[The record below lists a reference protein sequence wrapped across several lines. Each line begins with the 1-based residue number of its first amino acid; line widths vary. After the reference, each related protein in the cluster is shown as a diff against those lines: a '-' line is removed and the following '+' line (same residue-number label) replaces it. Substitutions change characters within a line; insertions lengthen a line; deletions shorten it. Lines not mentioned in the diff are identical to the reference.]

1 MWKKLKMNKSEE
13 KKILHFLI
21 RNPDKFSFSRIKE
34 IELIKQ
40 NKHFRYLDNNE
51 IVNSIISFYFEEHV
65 TNLKVKKNYVKK
77 INGVTA
83 KIKYL
88 LTYQL
93 EKDLVNKDFCKKA
106 FLYLSSQ
113 GKFSQILDY
122 FFKMSSEM
130 WYLAGDTSTDINY
143 YSKRLILTSV
153 YSKIFIK
160 LLTFSNYTQDLIEKD
175 VDSSLL
181 SVKKFNDIK
190 NKICS
195 SDILS
200 ILKKFQT
207 ENKPQGRG
215 F

>member
-1 MWKKLKMNKSEE
+1 M
-13 KKILHFLI
+13 
-21 RNPDKFSFSRIKE
+21 
-34 IELIKQ
+34 
-40 NKHFRYLDNNE
+40 
-51 IVNSIISFYFEEHV
+51 
-65 TNLKVKKNYVKK
+65 
-77 INGVTA
+77 
-83 KIKYL
+83 
-88 LTYQL
+88 
-93 EKDLVNKDFCKKA
+93 
-106 FLYLSSQ
+106 
-113 GKFSQILDY
+113 
-122 FFKMSSEM
+122 
-130 WYLAGDTSTDINY
+130 
-143 YSKRLILTSV
+143 

>member
-1 MWKKLKMNKSEE
+1 MNKLEL
-13 KKILHFLI
+13 KKILYYLIHNSDNFL
-21 RNPDKFSFSRIKE
+21 FSRVKE
-34 IELIKQ
+34 IEIIKQ
-40 NKHFRYLDNNE
+40 NKNFRYLDNNE
-51 IVNSIISFYFEEHV
+51 IVDCIISFYFENTIV
-65 TNLKVKKNYVKK
+65 NLKAKKNYVKK
-77 INGVTA
+77 INGITA

-93 EKDLVNKDFCKKA
+93 DKDLVNKDFCKKT
-106 FLYLSSQ
+106 FLFLSTE

-122 FFKMSSEM
+122 FFKMSSHM

-207 ENKPQGRG
+207 ENKSQGRG